1 MAKKTVVTV
10 SVENQTSRCVPKQRF
25 RADFPTV
32 AGIVGAPS
40 PPTNFDGAVTS
51 VSSGANEK
59 IEEDIQRIYKN
70 DGLVCIIGFIVTSIP
85 ILLGCITTNA
95 LVVAQKFLPNDETTK
110 LYRRLK
116 CAYRRDQLP
125 GNIFSHLVRRDGQED
140 FGIMDGFRFLGN
152 YYYTTRKFVNE
163 MRNFAHTK
171 LLIGL
176 LPEKK
181 KKGGE
186 IVLVPSFSWNGSANF
201 SHNADHSFE
210 LMQRSQD
217 AAYVKKLFDLFGYYW
232 SLSEGM
238 HNFAPGLTPTY
249 TWLDKPAA
257 FGHSPACPKCGS
269 LHMFP
274 VWMDSE
280 FHAGEAVR
288 KLQCLESECKEQIP
302 FLNEYQQVT
311 R

>member
-10 SVENQTSRCVPKQRF
+10 SVENQTSRCVPRQSFK
-25 RADFPTV
+25 ADFPTV
-32 AGIVGAPS
+32 AGTPAAPT
-40 PPTNFDGAVTS
+40 PPTDFDGVVTS
-51 VSSGANEK
+51 VSSGANER
-59 IEEDIQRIYKN
+59 IEEDVRRIYKN
-70 DGLVCIIGFIVTSIP
+70 DGLVCIIGFVVTSLQ
-85 ILLGCITTNA
+85 LLLTCCTTNA
-95 LVVAQKFLPNDETTK
+95 LVVAQKFLPNDDTTK

-116 CAYRRDQLP
+116 CEYRRGQLP
-125 GNIFSHLVRRDGQED
+125 GNIFSHLVRRDGQDD

-171 LLIGL
+171 LLVGL

-181 KKGGE
+181 KKGGG

-210 LMQRSQD
+210 LVQRSQD

-249 TWLDKPAA
+249 TWQDKPAA
-257 FGHSPACPKCGS
+257 FGPPPACPKCGS
-269 LHMFP
+269 LQMFP

-280 FHAGEAVR
+280 FQPGEAVR
-288 KLQCLESECKEQIP
+288 KLQCLHCKDEQIP
-302 FLNEYQQVT
+302 FLNEYQTVV